1 MRHIKKKRST
11 PTSIYINIY
20 IYYIIQ
26 IMYTVIERFNGG
38 GEVKETYTLFTKIGH
53 GVTSRVYRVHEDSL
67 VVIKVFL
74 SHIDF
79 GAERRIITRMMPSDT
94 KVYKGIVQSVDSG
107 EYGILMYLCTS
118 IHISLCSANSRLL
131 EMQCSR
137 YARQLLEQLARVH
150 GACIIHND
158 VKVNNILLNNDGE
171 AVLLDYSHSVVTEP
185 TLFYYGQEKNED
197 GVILCGNYI
206 FQSPE
211 VLIMVEQ
218 SEKKN
223 NMTRS
228 GEKLFYTPKSDIFSL
243 GCTLY
248 YWLCDEFPF
257 GNVPSCVKNI
267 PLIMERIYA
276 REYVN
281 SLRFKRLH
289 PITQEFM
296 NLLLQPER
304 VCRPTAKDA
313 LTHPFVN
320 CFAPHVE
327 MHMLLKDY

>member
-1 MRHIKKKRST
+1 
-11 PTSIYINIY
+11 
-20 IYYIIQ
+20 
-26 IMYTVIERFNGG
+26 MYTVIEIFHGG
-38 GEVKETYTLFTKIGH
+38 GDVKKTYTLSTKIGR
-53 GVTSRVYRVHEDSL
+53 GVTSQVYRVHEDSS
-67 VVIKVFL
+67 VVIKVFF

-79 GAERRIITRMMPSDT
+79 FAEKRIINRMMPSDT
-94 KVYKGIVQSVDSG
+94 NVYKGIVQSMDDG
-107 EYGILMYLCTS
+107 DKYGILMYLCTS
-118 IHISLCSANSRLL
+118 IRTTFSDSTSRLL
-131 EMQCSR
+131 EIQCSR
-137 YARQLLEQLARVH
+137 YARQLLAQLAHIH
-150 GACIIHND
+150 GECVIHND
-158 VKVNNILLNNDGE
+158 VKVNNILLNNNGQ

-185 TLFYYGQEKNED
+185 TLFYYGHEKNED
-197 GVILCGNYI
+197 GLILCGNYI

-218 SEKKN
+218 SDKKN

-257 GNVPSCVKNI
+257 GNIPSCVKNI

-320 CFAPHVE
+320 CFVPHLE
-327 MHMLLKDY
+327 MHMLLHH

>member
-1 MRHIKKKRST
+1 MRYVKKKEVPNS
-11 PTSIYINIY
+11 PYIDIIYTCTIPS
-20 IYYIIQ
+20 
-26 IMYTVIERFNGG
+26 MYTVIERFNGG
-38 GEVKETYTLFTKIGH
+38 GEVKETYTLFTEIGH
-53 GVTSRVYRVHEDSL
+53 GITSRVYRVHEDPF

-94 KVYKGIVQSVDSG
+94 KVYKGTVQSMDSG
-107 EYGILMYLCTS
+107 EYGILMHLCTP
-118 IHISLCSANSRLL
+118 IHISLHPGKSRLL

-158 VKVNNILLNNDGE
+158 VKSNNILLNNDGE
-171 AVLLDYSHSVVTEP
+171 AVLVDYSHSVVTEP

-218 SEKKN
+218 SHKKN

-267 PLIMERIYA
+267 PLIMDCIYA
-276 REYVN
+276 GEYVN

-320 CFAPHVE
+320 CFVPHAK
-327 MHMLLKDY
+327 MHMLLQY